1 MPNSY
6 KSVAYTTTGSGSN
19 EDVYTCGVV
28 ASVIKSL
35 SIYNPNASNAYT
47 ITVKLYKSSNTT
59 SYEVNYQS
67 VAAKTAWNVMP
78 SDGAINLQNGDKIQV
93 VTSQAGLVVSL
104 SYLESS
110 VSVSGINLAAI
121 ADVSDVAATDNQV
134 LTWDSTTGL
143 ATWETIA
150 AGGVTSVEG
159 TSPISVSGTTTKTV
173 SISAATTSAA
183 GSMSSEDKTKLD
195 GIATGAEVNVKADWN
210 ATTGDAE
217 ILNKPTVVTQVTGTT
232 PIVSSG
238 GTTPDISI
246 PASSAVDNGYMSS
259 SQWTKLDGIET
270 GAQVNDVTSV
280 NTQVGAVVLDTDD
293 VLEGITNKYF
303 TTARVDTQID
313 ALVSNGE
320 LVKLVN
326 GEPPDA
332 GGEVVL
338 TTDAITEGATN
349 LYHTSG
355 RVDTQIDARITAGDI
370 VTSVNAAVPSSTG
383 AVTIDT
389 DDVTEGTTNKYYT
402 DTKVD
407 DRIDAWSGAAA
418 VFGDTVDAQGAFKS
432 PSGVWAQN
440 QAALRMYESTANGTN
455 FVALKAPATLSA
467 DVTWTMP
474 AADGTSGQVF
484 STNGS
489 GTTSWVTKKVTQV
502 TGKTV
507 ATGAW
512 SLVSGVYEASISD
525 SAILSTSIVDVV
537 PDNASASTIRTA
549 QMLPRTDSSTGSV
562 KIYSTNAPAASI
574 TVTLNIFDL

>member
-47 ITVKLYKSSNTT
+47 VTVKLYKSSNTT

-67 VAAKTAWNVMP
+67 IAAKTAWNVMP

-110 VSVSGINLAAI
+110 VSVSGINLADI

-134 LTWDSTTGL
+134 LTWDSATGL
-143 ATWETIA
+143 ATWETSTSGGIA
-150 AGGVTSVEG
+150 DVVG

-173 SISAATTSAA
+173 SISAATQSAA
-183 GSMSSEDKTKLD
+183 GSMSSADKTKLD
-195 GIATGAEVNVKADWN
+195 GIATGAEVNVNADWN
-210 ATTGDAE
+210 AVSGDAQ
-217 ILNKPTVVTQVTGTT
+217 ILNKPTLATVATSGSYNDLSNKPTLATVATSGSYNDLSNKPTIVSSVAGTA

-238 GTTPDISI
+238 GTTPAISI
-246 PASSAVDNGYMSS
+246 TAATTTVAGSMSAADKS
-259 SQWTKLDGIET
+259 KLDGIET

-293 VLEGITNKYF
+293 VLEGTTNKYF
-303 TTARVDTQID
+303 TTARVDSQID
-313 ALVSNGE
+313 VLVSNGQ

-338 TTDAITEGATN
+338 TADAIGEGA
-349 LYHTSG
+349 
-355 RVDTQIDARITAGDI
+355 
-370 VTSVNAAVPSSTG
+370 
-383 AVTIDT
+383 
-389 DDVTEGTTNKYYT
+389 TNKYYT

-407 DRIDAWSGAAA
+407 DRIDAWSGAA
-418 VFGDTVDAQGAFKS
+418 VTFGDTVDAQGAFKS

-440 QAALRMYESTANGTN
+440 QASLRMYEGTAGGTN
-455 FVALKAPATLSA
+455 YVALKAPATLSA

-474 AADGTSGQVF
+474 SADGTSGQVF

-512 SLVSGVYEASISD
+512 TLVSGVYEASISD

-562 KIYSTNAPAASI
+562 KIYSTNAPTASI

>member
-121 ADVSDVAATDNQV
+121 ADVSDVAATDGQFLV
-134 LTWDSTTGL
+134 WDSTTGL

-320 LVKLVN
+320 LVKSVN
-326 GEPPDA
+326 GEFPD
-332 GGEVVL
+332 GSGDVGF
-338 TTDAITEGATN
+338 TTDAIPEGSTN
-349 LYHTSG
+349 LYFTSG

-370 VTSVNAAVPSSTG
+370 VTSVNAAAPSSTG

-389 DDVTEGTTNKYYT
+389 DDVSEGATNKYYT

-407 DRIDAWSGAAA
+407 DRIEAWSGAAA

-440 QAALRMYESTANGTN
+440 QAPLRMYESTANGTN

-502 TGKTV
+502 TSKTV

-512 SLVSGVYEASISD
+512 TLVSGVYEASISD

>member
-1 MPNSY
+1 
-6 KSVAYTTTGSGSN
+6 
-19 EDVYTCGVV
+19 
-28 ASVIKSL
+28 
-35 SIYNPNASNAYT
+35 
-47 ITVKLYKSSNTT
+47 
-59 SYEVNYQS
+59 
-67 VAAKTAWNVMP
+67 
-78 SDGAINLQNGDKIQV
+78 
-93 VTSQAGLVVSL
+93 
-104 SYLESS
+104 
-110 VSVSGINLAAI
+110 
-121 ADVSDVAATDNQV
+121 
-134 LTWDSTTGL
+134 
-143 ATWETIA
+143 
-150 AGGVTSVEG
+150 
-159 TSPISVSGTTTKTV
+159 
-173 SISAATTSAA
+173 
-183 GSMSSEDKTKLD
+183 MSSEDKTKLD

-320 LVKLVN
+320 LVKSVN
-326 GEPPDA
+326 GEFPD
-332 GGEVVL
+332 GSGDVGF
-338 TTDAITEGATN
+338 TTDAIPEGSTN
-349 LYHTSG
+349 LYFTSG

-370 VTSVNAAVPSSTG
+370 VTSVNAAAPSSTG

-389 DDVTEGTTNKYYT
+389 DDVSEGATNKYYT

-407 DRIDAWSGAAA
+407 DRIEAWSGAAA

-440 QAALRMYESTANGTN
+440 QAPLRMYESTANGTN

-502 TGKTV
+502 TSKTV

-512 SLVSGVYEASISD
+512 TLVSGVYEASISD